1 MNPRLYILLVF
12 PVGIILLILLA
23 SARPETG
30 VFRLQPVES

>member
-23 SARPETG
+23 SSHPTG
-30 VFRLQPVES
+30 VK